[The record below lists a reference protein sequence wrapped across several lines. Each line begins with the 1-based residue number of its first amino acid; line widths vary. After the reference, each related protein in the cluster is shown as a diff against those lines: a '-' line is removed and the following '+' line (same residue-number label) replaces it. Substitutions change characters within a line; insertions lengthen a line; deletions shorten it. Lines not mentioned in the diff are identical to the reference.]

1 MGICKK
7 EAPKA
12 ATAVFADALLELA
25 QNMKIVV
32 GVTAAMPSGTGI
44 NKLMDKFPDRFWD
57 VAIAEQ
63 HAITSMAAM
72 AKEGF
77 KPFITI

>member
-1 MGICKK
+1 
-7 EAPKA
+7 
-12 ATAVFADALLELA
+12 
-25 QNMKIVV
+25 
-32 GVTAAMPSGTGI
+32 MPSGTGI

-77 KPFITI
+77 KPLLLFIQHFYKEDLTK